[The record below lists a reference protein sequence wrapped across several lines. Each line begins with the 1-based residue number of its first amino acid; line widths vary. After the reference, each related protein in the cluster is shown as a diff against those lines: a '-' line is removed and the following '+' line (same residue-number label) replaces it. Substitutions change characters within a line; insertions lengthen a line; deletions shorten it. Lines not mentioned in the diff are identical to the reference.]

1 MPAKCYITGFDS
13 VGVKCAVGP
22 HSGPVCVS
30 SRFQRQMDILG
41 QLTGLFLQALPVV
54 VLILVFYWF
63 LKANLF
69 GPLEKVMAEREARTE
84 GARKEAE
91 AAQASAQEK
100 AKSYKDALKKARAEV
115 YAEQDV
121 ARKAV
126 LEERAALVKSARAK
140 AQEKITAEKK
150 RIAGEMAAARTQLE
164 SATEGLGGEIAE
176 AILKGAR

>member
-1 MPAKCYITGFDS
+1 MCR
-13 VGVKCAVGP
+13 GP
-22 HSGPVCVS
+22 SRSGPVCVS
-30 SRFQRQMDILG
+30 SRFQRQMDILN

-54 VLILVFYWF
+54 VLILIFYWF

-69 GPLEKVMAEREARTE
+69 GPLEKAMAEREARTE

-91 AAQASAQEK
+91 AAQATALEK
-100 AKSYKDALKKARAEV
+100 LKAYKDALKKARAEV

-121 ARKAV
+121 ARKTV
-126 LEERAALVKSARAK
+126 LEERAVLVKSAHAK

-164 SATEGLGGEIAE
+164 SATEGLGNEIAE
-176 AILKGAR
+176 SILRGAQ